1 MEEAEDFGKWF
12 FESSI
17 KEMKEKGAETNEYAI
32 GLLRAFE
39 DASERYQ
46 RYCPLEKIKEG
57 IKLIKEDPHFKQP
70 EAIKDES
77 GKMDF
82 KVFFRKLDLL
92 LWESQIKKKFIL
104 YGFLKATT
112 EVIKENFSNE
122 KGENRILVSHLLMV
136 ALYKIYKLGT
146 ENYSSLTANSIDQSK
161 APSLKI
167 PSVDILMQQ
176 FEPVMKVIDRSGQ
189 SGKIAGWNEDKTL
202 EFQTYLLAMDM
213 GVIERDI
220 FHGIQDA
227 FEITK
232 LNKGEQSERYKILL
246 LCHLFKHSHPH
257 LYHIKGSADGTRTQ
271 DDLNREAILKLIA
284 KPGSIF
290 FE

>member
-1 MEEAEDFGKWF
+1 MKEAEDFGKWF

-17 KEMKEKGAETNEYAI
+17 EEMKEKGAESNEYAI

-39 DASERYQ
+39 DANERYQ

-57 IKLIKEDPHFKQP
+57 IKLIKEDQHFKQP
-70 EAIKDES
+70 EAIKDKS
-77 GKMDF
+77 GKID
-82 KVFFRKLDLL
+82 KQVLFRKLDLL
-92 LWESQIKKKFIL
+92 LWESRIKKKFIL
-104 YGFLKATT
+104 YGFLKAST
-112 EVIKENFSNE
+112 EVIKEHFSNE
-122 KGENRILVSHLLMV
+122 KSENKILGSHLLMV

-146 ENYSSLTANSIDQSK
+146 QNYSSLTANSIDQSK

-176 FEPVMKVIDRSGQ
+176 FEPVIKILDRSSQ
-189 SGKIAGWNEDKTL
+189 SGKIAGWDENKTL
-202 EFQTYLLAMDM
+202 NFQTYLVAMDM
-213 GVIERDI
+213 SVIERDI
-220 FHGIQDA
+220 FHGIQEA

-246 LCHLFKHSHPH
+246 LWHLFKHSHPH
-257 LYHIKGSADGTRTQ
+257 LYHTKGSSDGARTQ
-271 DDLNREAILKLIA
+271 DDLNREALLKLIT
-284 KPGSIF
+284 KPGSEF